1 MELLLLSLPPL
12 FLLLYTITKHLL
24 HKLGNLPPTPF
35 PILPL
40 IGHLYF
46 FTNPTLPF
54 HRALSRVSRR
64 HGPALFLY
72 LGSRPALLISSPSA
86 AQQCLAKNDIVFANR
101 PNLLNGKHF
110 GYNFTSLAW
119 ASYGDHWRNLR
130 RISALDLLSAHK
142 LEALSGIRAEEAHAL
157 VRKVVEIYGTG
168 TAIDMKTLFFEH
180 TYKVVRAMIAG
191 RSAAAEE
198 EEAEEFREIVAEMA
212 AVTMEANSVDFLPF
226 LGWFGFGD
234 VERKMRSVQEKRDR
248 FMENVIEKH
257 RREEDGCCNGKRKNL
272 IGVLSDLQK
281 AEPEYYS
288 DEMIRNLLL
297 VKNQLLYII
306 FLEMLRHLFFLWHNY
321 NNNNNN

>member
-1 MELLLLSLPPL
+1 MDLLLLSLPPL

-24 HKLGNLPPTPF
+24 HKLRNLPPTPF

-54 HRALSRVSRR
+54 HRALSRVARR
-64 HGPALFLY
+64 HGPALFIH

-86 AQQCLAKNDIVFANR
+86 ARQCLATNDVVFANR
-101 PNLLNGKHF
+101 PDLLNGKHF

-130 RISALDLLSAHK
+130 RISAVELLSVHK
-142 LEALSGIRAEEAHAL
+142 LEALSGVRAEEARAL
-157 VRKVVEIYGTG
+157 VRKIAGIYGAG
-168 TAIDMKTLFFEH
+168 GAIDVKALFFEH
-180 TYKVVRAMIAG
+180 TYKVVTAMIVG
-191 RSAAAEE
+191 RAAAAGE
-198 EEAEEFREIVAEMA
+198 EEAGEFREIVAEMA
-212 AVTMEANSVDFLPF
+212 AVTMEANIVDFLPF
-226 LGWFGFGD
+226 LGRFGFGN

-257 RREEDGCCNGKRKNL
+257 RREEDGKRKNL
-272 IGVLSDLQK
+272 IGVLSELQR

-297 VKNQLLYII
+297 VIFIFFSFSTLL
-306 FLEMLRHLFFLWHNY
+306 L
-321 NNNNNN
+321 